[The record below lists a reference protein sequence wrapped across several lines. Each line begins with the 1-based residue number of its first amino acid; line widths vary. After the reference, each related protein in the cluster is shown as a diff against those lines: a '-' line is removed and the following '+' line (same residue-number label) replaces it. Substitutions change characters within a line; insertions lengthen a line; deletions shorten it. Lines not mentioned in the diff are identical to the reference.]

1 MLYSTYGGTSK
12 ASRCGPDCILLAR
25 KGVSEGWMLNHPTK
39 YRWGERVGRV
49 NNAIQPDDQK
59 SETGPSALWASRR
72 LSHPNGRCHVFL
84 HIHYCHI
91 SSTVCIVCA
100 INDLPPPPPLPAASD
115 LLCLHVVCML
125 PHWHLQLKLLLDCE
139 ITSTEHVAK
148 TTTFYGSVVSY
159 YSLNCLLS
167 WSLWVK

>member
-59 SETGPSALWASRR
+59 SETGPMIVRCGLHGDFHTRTGAAMYSCTSTTATLVLLCV
-72 LSHPNGRCHVFL
+72 LSVRSTTFRPRPPSPRPQTFCAYTLCVCSLTGIFN
-84 HIHYCHI
+84 
-91 SSTVCIVCA
+91 SSCYWTA
-100 INDLPPPPPLPAASD
+100 RLPPLS
-115 LLCLHVVCML
+115 ML
-125 PHWHLQLKLLLDCE
+125 PKRLR
-139 ITSTEHVAK
+139 STAVLFR
-148 TTTFYGSVVSY
+148 TT
-159 YSLNCLLS
+159 L
-167 WSLWVK
+167 